1 MWPAISEELG
11 EVRETAAAAKSRRA
25 GFLQLQL
32 VVAEGCPSQSDP
44 GGRMGS
50 SLRTPEASPSPG
62 WPSMHPWPEGLE
74 SKPAWFRELPEK
86 KGTMGYVGE
95 VGRVPHLSLLRS
107 PRERRERDTE
117 RLRKREREI
126 PDL

>member
-1 MWPAISEELG
+1 MRPVISEELG

-32 VVAEGCPSQSDP
+32 VVAEGHPSLSDP
-44 GGRMGS
+44 GWRMGPL
-50 SLRTPEASPSPG
+50 LRTPEASPSLG

-86 KGTMGYVGE
+86 EGTMGYVGE
-95 VGRVPHLSLLRS
+95 VGRAPHLSLLRS
-107 PRERRERDTE
+107 PRERRERETQ
-117 RLRKREREI
+117 RE
-126 PDL
+126 